1 MSGFTRT
8 HGDAQPVFAI
18 DTLNGPV
25 ASTAVATGATTNFI
39 GPAMDFFSFDLGA
52 APTAQL
58 GVAGAVSAVLQ
69 SLATL
74 STVMIY
80 SVTPGASVVNLSVG
94 IYPVGAYGETALGTA
109 ALAIQTAV
117 RALGTVNSYDLSGAL
132 VSGAASTPTAQDGF
146 NPGFRLASTMV
157 AAS

>member
-8 HGDAQPVFAI
+8 HGDSQPVFAI

-25 ASTAVATGATTNFI
+25 ASTASADGTTTNFI

-58 GVAGAVSAVLQ
+58 GVSGAISAVLQ
-69 SLATL
+69 SLETL
-74 STVMIY
+74 ATVMIY
-80 SVTPGASVVNLSVG
+80 SVSATASATNMSVG

-109 ALAIQTAV
+109 AFNIQTAV
-117 RALGTVNSYDLSGAL
+117 RALGTVNTYSLAGA
-132 VSGAASTPTAQDGF
+132 VCEGAATTATAQDGS
-146 NPGFRLASTMV
+146 NAGFRLASTLTS
-157 AAS
+157 AS